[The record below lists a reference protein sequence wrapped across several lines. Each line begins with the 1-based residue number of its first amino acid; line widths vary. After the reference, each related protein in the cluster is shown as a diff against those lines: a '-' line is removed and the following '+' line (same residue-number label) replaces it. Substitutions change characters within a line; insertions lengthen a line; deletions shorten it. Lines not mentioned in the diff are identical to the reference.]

1 MSPNRPI
8 NVPGAPYRSR
18 GIGANWDTAGA
29 RGCGKNEDR
38 GARGVTGQGL
48 DPDWRLRL
56 AAFAELRRRAD
67 AAGGVVTAADLDRG
81 FAFEGERIRLWD
93 ARRGIWRPRQLGKDG
108 AALTVVTAPPRPGKT
123 PPYDDQVGSDA
134 DWLVYRSLRGLRI

>member
-18 GIGANWDTAGA
+18 GIEANWDTAGA

-38 GARGVTGQGL
+38 GARGVTSQGL

-56 AAFAELRRRAD
+56 AAFAEAERQLSCEPFADALMDSLRRF
-67 AAGGVVTAADLDRG
+67 AGGRLLPHDDLTLVVVDL
-81 FAFEGERIRLWD
+81 
-93 ARRGIWRPRQLGKDG
+93 PG
-108 AALTVVTAPPRPGKT
+108 AGSAVAGAPPA
-123 PPYDDQVGSDA
+123 VGI
-134 DWLVYRSLRGLRI
+134 VI